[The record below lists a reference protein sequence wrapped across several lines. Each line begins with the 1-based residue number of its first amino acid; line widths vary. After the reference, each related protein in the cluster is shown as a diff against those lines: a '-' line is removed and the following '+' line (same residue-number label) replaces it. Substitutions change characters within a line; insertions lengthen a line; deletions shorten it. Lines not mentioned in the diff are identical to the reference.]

1 MLSGFPASAG
11 TDPDM
16 AIRAYLMAS
25 GGIEHEALARAAGR
39 FMRGEVATHNNAFAP
54 SCAEFAEE
62 CRFQQMSIA
71 AERRPRIEATVE
83 APQPKVSAERMKLL
97 RDAANGSLSAKRE
110 LAKMFPDN
118 PIIASAAKD
127 QDDNQQGAGE

>member
-1 MLSGFPASAG
+1 MQ
-11 TDPDM
+11 
-16 AIRAYLMAS
+16 IRAYLMAS

-71 AERRPRIEATVE
+71 AERRPRIEPAPET
-83 APQPKVSAERMKLL
+83 PQPKVSAEKLKLL
-97 RDAANGSLSAKRE
+97 KDATNGSMVARKK
-110 LAKMFPDN
+110 LAEMFPDN
-118 PIIASAAKD
+118 AVIVEAAQQKD
-127 QDDNQQGAGE
+127 AAE

>member
-11 TDPDM
+11 TDADVQL
-16 AIRAYLMAS
+16 RAYLMAV
-25 GGIEHEALARAAGR
+25 GGIEPEALARAAQR

-71 AERRPRIEATVE
+71 AERRPRIEP
-83 APQPKVSAERMKLL
+83 APETPQEKVPAYKLEL
-97 RDAANGSLSAKRE
+97 LNDALKGSLSAKKK
-110 LAKMFPDN
+110 LAEMFPDN
-118 PIIASAAKD
+118 PIIASAA
-127 QDDNQQGAGE
+127 QGDNQEAAE

>member
-16 AIRAYLMAS
+16 QIRAYLMAS
-25 GGIEHEALARAAGR
+25 GGIEPEALARAAGR
-39 FMRGEVATHNNAFAP
+39 FMRGEVAGHNNAFAP

-71 AERRPRIEATVE
+71 AERRPRIEPTE
-83 APQPKVSAERMKLL
+83 EKPQPKVSAEKLKLL
-97 RDAANGSLSAKRE
+97 KEATNGSLSARKK
-110 LAKMFPDN
+110 LAEMFPGN
-118 PIIASAAKD
+118 PIIVEAAQQKD
-127 QDDNQQGAGE
+127 AAE

>member
-11 TDPDM
+11 TDVDM
-16 AIRAYLMAS
+16 QIRAYLMAS

-39 FMRGEVATHNNAFAP
+39 FMRGEVASHNNAFAP

-71 AERRPRIEATVE
+71 AERRPRIEPAPEV
-83 APQPKVSAERMKLL
+83 PQPKVSAEKLKLL
-97 RDAANGSLSAKRE
+97 KEATNGSLSARKR
-110 LAKMFPDN
+110 LAAMFPDN
-118 PIIASAAKD
+118 PIIASAAKEP
-127 QDDNQQGAGE
+127 DNQGAAE

>member
-16 AIRAYLMAS
+16 QIRAYLMAS
-25 GGIEHEALARAAGR
+25 GGIEPEALARAAGR
-39 FMRGEVATHNNAFAP
+39 FMRGEVAGHNNAFAP

-71 AERRPRIEATVE
+71 AERRPRIEPPE
-83 APQPKVSAERMKLL
+83 EKPQPKVSAEKLKLL
-97 RDAANGSLSAKRE
+97 KEAMNGSLSRKSGSWRACSRTTQNHIEGSGKSWKAFETRR
-110 LAKMFPDN
+110 
-118 PIIASAAKD
+118 
-127 QDDNQQGAGE
+127 

>member
-11 TDPDM
+11 TDVDM
-16 AIRAYLMAS
+16 QIRAYLMAS

-62 CRFQQMSIA
+62 CRTQSLIIA
-71 AERRPRIEATVE
+71 AERRPRIEPAPET
-83 APQPKVSAERMKLL
+83 PQPKVSAEKLKLL
-97 RDAANGSLSAKRE
+97 KDATNGSLAARKK
-110 LAKMFPDN
+110 LAEMFPDN
-118 PIIASAAKD
+118 PIISQAA
-127 QDDNQQGAGE
+127 QDEEQRAAE

>member
-11 TDPDM
+11 IDPDM

-25 GGIEHEALARAAGR
+25 GGIEPEALARAAGR

-71 AERRPRIEATVE
+71 AERRPRIEAKPEVE
-83 APQPKVSAERMKLL
+83 QPKVSAEKLKLL
-97 RDAANGSLSAKRE
+97 KDATNGSLSARKK
-110 LAKMFPDN
+110 LAEMFPDN
-118 PIIASAAKD
+118 PIIASAA
-127 QDDNQQGAGE
+127 QDDNKEAAE

>member
-1 MLSGFPASAG
+1 MLSGFTASAG

-25 GGIEHEALARAAGR
+25 GGIEPEALARAAGR
-39 FMRGEVATHNNAFAP
+39 FMRGEVAGHNNAFAP

-71 AERRPRIEATVE
+71 AERRPRIEAKPET
-83 APQPKVSAERMKLL
+83 PQKKVSPEKMRIFREAM
-97 RDAANGSLSAKRE
+97 NGSIPARQQ
-110 LAKMFPDN
+110 LAAMFPDN
-118 PIIASAAKD
+118 PIIASAA
-127 QDDNQQGAGE
+127 QDLQNKEAAE